1 MNNGNL
7 KQTRFDSIVSNREMQ
22 LAKAAI
28 PYIDNN
34 LGVFIGAYI
43 KLIEL
48 QNITRISPS
57 RLRSSDANIFD
68 DIKDYLDD
76 ETRDTFEML
85 FTLMEVMKNEDNSA
99 DDIINNYMSMFN
111 L

>member
-1 MNNGNL
+1 MDNGNI
-7 KQTRFDSIVSNREMQ
+7 KQTRFDSIISNREMQ

-34 LGVFIGAYI
+34 LGVLIGVYI
-43 KLIEL
+43 KLMEL

-57 RLRSSDANIFD
+57 HLRSPDDNIFD

-99 DDIINNYMSMFN
+99 DDIINNYMGMLN